1 MNAIHEPGR
10 GDVWDQI
17 DRDKRTDR
25 LIRRVIVIAWS
36 VVLLM
41 LLIYAILVLLDV
53 TRSWELAEMGAMAST
68 DAILT
73 VMPLVYAVGAISL
86 VLATLSTIG
95 AFLRS
100 RTATLSEIQLRLAGL
115 ESILRAQA
123 DSVAMR
129 ADGDSRGI
137 KSS

>member
-1 MNAIHEPGR
+1 
-10 GDVWDQI
+10 
-17 DRDKRTDR
+17 
-25 LIRRVIVIAWS
+25 VIVIAWG

-41 LLIYAILVLLDV
+41 LLIYAVLVLLDV
-53 TRSWELAEMGAMAST
+53 SRAWELAEMGAMSAS
-68 DAILT
+68 DVRMS

-123 DSVAMR
+123 DSVAAR
-129 ADGDSRGI
+129 ADGDGRGS

>member
-1 MNAIHEPGR
+1 MNAIHEPER
-10 GDVWDQI
+10 GDVWEQI

-100 RTATLSEIQLRLAGL
+100 RTATLGEIQLRLAGL

-123 DSVAMR
+123 DSVETRSDGRR
-129 ADGDSRGI
+129 A
-137 KSS
+137 

>member
-10 GDVWDQI
+10 GDVWEQI
-17 DRDKRTDR
+17 DRDRRTDR
-25 LIRRVIVIAWS
+25 LIRRVIVVAWG

-53 TRSWELAEMGAMAST
+53 KRALEMAEMGAMSAS
-68 DAILT
+68 DVRMS
-73 VMPLVYAVGAISL
+73 VMPLVYAIGAIGL

-123 DSVAMR
+123 DSVTAR
-129 ADGDSRGI
+129 SEGESEPRRGG
-137 KSS
+137 

>member
-10 GDVWDQI
+10 ADVWDQI

-25 LIRRVIVIAWS
+25 RIRRVIVIAWS

-41 LLIYAILVLLDV
+41 LLIYATLVLLDV
-53 TRSWELAEMGAMAST
+53 ARSWELAGMGGMSPT
-68 DAILT
+68 DAILS

-123 DSVAMR
+123 DSVETR
-129 ADGDSRGI
+129 SDGRRG
-137 KSS
+137 

>member
-1 MNAIHEPGR
+1 MNAIREPGR

-25 LIRRVIVIAWS
+25 LIRRVIVIAWG

-41 LLIYAILVLLDV
+41 LLIYASLVLLDV

-123 DSVAMR
+123 DSVATTS
-129 ADGDSRGI
+129 DGRRV
-137 KSS
+137 